1 MTVDYRG
8 LETLPAQSER
18 LYSPQELEQVLDT
31 MAAEI
36 NQTLAG
42 EDPVLVLVVMNGGL
56 VTAGKLLPRLS
67 FLADLDYVHASRY
80 GKDTEGGRLSWQHKP
95 IGSLAGRRVLLL
107 DDILDRGITL
117 KALVEYAYHEGAAS
131 VHTAALVQKQLP
143 GPPAIEADFVGLMVP
158 DRFVF
163 GFGMDVRGY
172 WRNAPG
178 IFAAPEGV

>member
-1 MTVDYRG
+1 MTADYRG
-8 LETLPAQSER
+8 LEALPTRSER

-31 MAAEI
+31 MASQI
-36 NQTLAG
+36 NDVLAG

-56 VTAGKLLPRLS
+56 VTAGRLVPRLT

-95 IGSLAGRRVLLL
+95 LCSLAGRRVLLL

-117 KALVEYAYHEGAAS
+117 KALVEYAHHEGAAS

-143 GPPAIEADFVGLMVP
+143 EAPAIDADFIGLKVP

-178 IFAAPEGV
+178 IFVAPEGV